1 VSTTSPLRVAIVEQ
15 HQLTRDAFRALLEA
29 TGVVTTA
36 GEATDASEV
45 VPMIERSAPDV
56 VLLVIDGSSEREVAL
71 LHVLPDIADRT
82 NPLIVTTETDAA
94 LHAQAIELGAR
105 GVVLK
110 DQAGSVLVKAIQKVC
125 AGEIWL
131 DRARTAGVLNR
142 LTRRR
147 LDDDPDAAK
156 IDSLTRRER
165 EIVTL
170 VTEGLTNKDIA
181 ERLFISEAT
190 ARNHLTSILDKLDVT
205 DRFQLTVYAFRR
217 GLVLCPQTPAML
229 RVAAKMAAQ
238 SRTTELPA
246 SARLPPPPRRNG
258 EDHH

>member
-1 VSTTSPLRVAIVEQ
+1 MTVPPRLRIALVERHPLV
-15 HQLTRDAFRALLEA
+15 RDAFRALLEA
-29 TGVVTTA
+29 SGAVTIVGDAA
-36 GEATDASEV
+36 GAADVMPMLEAYKPEA
-45 VPMIERSAPDV
+45 A
-56 VLLVIDGSSEREVAL
+56 LLFMDGSGDREMAL
-71 LHVLPDIADRT
+71 LHRLPEIADRT
-82 NPLIVTTETDAA
+82 NPLIVTDDTDAV

-105 GVVLK
+105 GVILKEQPGAVL
-110 DQAGSVLVKAIQKVC
+110 AKAVEKIC

-147 LDDDPDAAK
+147 VDDDPESMK
-156 IDSLTRRER
+156 IDSLTPRER
-165 EIVTL
+165 QIITL
-170 VTEGLTNKDIA
+170 VTEGLTNRDIA

-229 RVAAKMAAQ
+229 RIAAKMAAGG
-238 SRTTELPA
+238 REA
-246 SARLPPPPRRNG
+246 ADPPIRGIHQKRNG
-258 EDHH
+258 RDG